1 MEGLW
6 MPWWFR
12 WLMFVPLIM
21 LQGLNLF
28 WYNLIL
34 KVLWR
39 GIVSREVDDSRSDDE
54 DAAEDEKDD

>member
-1 MEGLW
+1 
-6 MPWWFR
+6 MPWWTK
-12 WLMFVPLIM
+12 WAMFVPLAM

-39 GIVSREVDDSRSDDE
+39 GIVANEVDDSRSDDE
-54 DAAEDEKDD
+54 DDKDD